1 MTTKPPALRR
11 GDLVGV
17 CAPSGPIEPGELG
30 NGVRELESLGF
41 RVRVPEG
48 ILARTRFTAGT
59 VERRVV
65 ELHALFGDPEVRAV
79 VCARGGAG
87 AGGLLDRI
95 DTGILAANPKPFVGY
110 SDATAFHLLLAR
122 LGRVSVYGPMAG
134 RGLHP
139 GGYDRDSFLAAV
151 CGEGSFF
158 ASGPDDLVSLREGEG
173 EGVLRGGCLSLLAAA
188 AGTPDAMRPD
198 QEGTILFLEDVR
210 ERPFRIDR
218 MLTQLR
224 RSGAF
229 AGVRG
234 VVFGEM
240 KGCAPEAEADYRLEN
255 VLLDA
260 LAGLEV
266 PVALGLSAGHANHP
280 IVSLP
285 LGVRAR
291 LVCGEADAR
300 LEVLEAAVS

>member
-1 MTTKPPALRR
+1 MTAKPPALRR

-17 CAPSGPIEPGELG
+17 CAPSGPVEPEALAG
-30 NGVRELESLGF
+30 GVRELESLGF

-48 ILARTRFTAGT
+48 ILARTGFTAGS
-59 VERRVV
+59 VARRVA

-87 AGGLLDRI
+87 AGGLLDSI
-95 DTGILAANPKPFVGY
+95 DAGVLAANPKPFVGY
-110 SDATAFHLLLAR
+110 SDATALHLVLAR
-122 LGRVSVYGPMAG
+122 LGRVTVYGPMAG

-139 GGYDRDSFLAAV
+139 GGYDPDSFLSAL
-151 CGEGSFF
+151 CGEGPLF
-158 ASGPDDLVSLREGEG
+158 ASGPEDLVSLRAGEG

-188 AGTPDAMRPD
+188 AGTPSAMTPD
-198 QEGTILFLEDVR
+198 PEGTILFLEDVR

-240 KGCAPEAEADYRLEN
+240 KGCAPEQDADYRLED
-255 VLLDA
+255 VLLHA
-260 LAGLEV
+260 LAGLQV
-266 PVALGLSAGHANHP
+266 PVALGLSAGHANNP

-291 LVCGEADAR
+291 LVCGNEDAR

>member
-1 MTTKPPALRR
+1 MSAKPPALRR

-17 CAPSGPIEPGELG
+17 CAPSGPIEPDELAK
-30 NGVRELESLGF
+30 GVRELESLGF

-48 ILARTRFTAGT
+48 ILARTRFTAGS
-59 VERRVV
+59 VERRVA

-87 AGGLLDRI
+87 AGGLLDRL
-95 DTGILAANPKPFVGY
+95 DPGILARNPKPFVGY
-110 SDATAFHLLLAR
+110 SDATALHLFLAR
-122 LGRVSVYGPMAG
+122 LGQVSVYGPMAG

-139 GGYDRDSFLAAV
+139 GGYDAPSFLAAV
-151 CGEGSFF
+151 CGEGTPY
-158 ASGPDDLVSLREGEG
+158 ASGPDDLLSLRPGED

-188 AGTPDAMRPD
+188 AGTPAAITSDP
-198 QEGTILFLEDVR
+198 EGTILFLEDVR

-224 RSGAF
+224 RSGAI

-240 KGCAPEAEADYRLEN
+240 KGCAPEADADYRLED
-255 VLLDA
+255 VLLDG
-260 LAGLEV
+260 LAGLDV
-266 PVALGLSAGHANHP
+266 PVALGLSAGHANNP

-291 LVCGEADAR
+291 LVCGDKDAR